1 MKHLMLTH
9 FYTNEFQEDEVGDK
23 HNINHFDLCMQF
35 SVSSINCKKMKKIW
49 NYKSFPLVSSY
60 FSENNSAAT
69 KFWFQVKA

>member
-35 SVSSINCKKMKKIW
+35 SVSSINCKKMKKI
-49 NYKSFPLVSSY
+49 
-60 FSENNSAAT
+60 
-69 KFWFQVKA
+69 